1 MMPVD
6 LILCNV
12 LLLQVDMLIL
22 GAFSLFLTLKSE
34 AWQGRGYLFILFHFL
49 FLVGEIVKC

>member
-34 AWQGRGYLFILFHFL
+34 AWQVRDYLFILFHFL